1 MTRRTPLIAV
11 PALLGALAAP
21 PASAA
26 VLLAPPAREVAVR
39 HPLYLQ
45 LWYRS
50 ADGGPRRVTVSVA
63 RDGKPVVQRTLVAP
77 TQWRTYRLVRR
88 ARPGTYTTTVVGA
101 GWRARY
107 RTVVGTRS

>member
-1 MTRRTPLIAV
+1 HVTYLTCGVGSAHTGKALLERRKEAVMTRRTPLIAI

-26 VLLAPPAREVAVR
+26 VLLAPPAREVAVH

-63 RDGKPVVQRTLVAP
+63 RDGKPAVQRKLVAP
-77 TQWRTYRLVRR
+77 TQWPTYRLVP
-88 ARPGTYTTTVVGA
+88 A
-101 GWRARY
+101 
-107 RTVVGTRS
+107 